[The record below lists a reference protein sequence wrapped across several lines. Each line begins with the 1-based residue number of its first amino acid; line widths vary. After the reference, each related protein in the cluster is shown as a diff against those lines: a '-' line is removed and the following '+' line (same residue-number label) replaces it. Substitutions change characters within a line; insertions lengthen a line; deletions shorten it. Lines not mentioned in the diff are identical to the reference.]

1 MVDRIG
7 SPNLCSKIISADD
20 AAAKI
25 VPGVTVG
32 MSGFMCFIAGVITTT
47 SHW

>member
-25 VPGVTVG
+25 VP
-32 MSGFMCFIAGVITTT
+32 ALRQE
-47 SHW
+47 